1 MRKAVVMC
9 SGGVDSVTTLYYVAK
24 VIRASPILVIN
35 ADYGQRMAKEERW
48 CVKKAVEDL
57 QQQAF
62 CVSYK
67 EIDIS
72 WMKDLSTSLLVKE
85 NVPVP
90 ETPQED
96 IWDAEK
102 AKNRILRWWD
112 VVRNTMLLTIGLAH
126 AEHYDLDSYIKTNQR
141 DIYDVY
147 IGIRREGPVMMKDNT
162 PEFVAEM
169 NRLVEHA
176 THFGGYKISAPL
188 LDLDKDGVVALG
200 KALGVNFLY
209 TYSCYQGWDWTDK
222 GEPIHCG
229 FCSNCRRRKEAFE
242 LAGIT
247 DPSKYAK

>member
-9 SGGVDSVTTLYYVAK
+9 SGGVDSVTALYYVAK
-24 VIRASPILVIN
+24 IIRANPILVIN
-35 ADYGQRMAKEERW
+35 ADYGQRMVKEERW

-57 QQQAF
+57 EKQGF
-62 CVSYK
+62 KSSYK

-72 WMKDLSTSLLVKE
+72 WMKELSTSLLVQE

-96 IWDAEK
+96 IWDEEK

-126 AEHYDLDSYIKTNQR
+126 AEHFDLDSYIKTKER

-147 IGIRREGPVMMKDNT
+147 IGIRREGPVAMKDNT

-188 LDLDKDGVVALG
+188 LERR
-200 KALGVNFLY
+200 
-209 TYSCYQGWDWTDK
+209 Q
-222 GEPIHCG
+222 
-229 FCSNCRRRKEAFE
+229 RRRGRTRKSVGRKLPLHLQLLSRMGLDRQRRTRSLRILQQLPTKKRSVCARRNK
-242 LAGIT
+242 G
-247 DPSKYAK
+247 SK